1 MADFVK
7 LSIFGT
13 VFEVT
18 SRYVDLAPVGM
29 GAFGLV
35 CSAKDEVSALPD
47 ALCSGP
53 LWASSGTSGMALTTS
68 IVHPGL
74 VDWHVCRHQEDV
86 SRARGPRI
94 IQCTADETLLVALS
108 LYDSMKPFSAPFP

>member
-18 SRYVDLAPVGM
+18 TRYVDLQPVGM

-35 CSAKDEVSALPD
+35 CSANDQLTN
-47 ALCSGP
+47 
-53 LWASSGTSGMALTTS
+53 TS
-68 IVHPGL
+68 
-74 VDWHVCRHQEDV
+74 
-86 SRARGPRI
+86 
-94 IQCTADETLLVALS
+94 VAIKKI
-108 LYDSMKPFSAPFP
+108 MKPFSTPVLSKRTYRELKLLKHIRHENVRMSCSSASAPLLPISNQNSIESRNC